1 MRVVADTNVYLSA
14 LLFGG
19 PPEEIVNLAR
29 QGTIQLLVSPSIL
42 LEVATVLKTKFEWHE
57 ADAAD
62 VIRSIGYC
70 SELVKP
76 ELVIKEIADDAD
88 NRILECAVE
97 GGADYI
103 VSGDRHLLE
112 LESFRGIRI
121 VRARALLDLLADT

>member
-1 MRVVADTNVYLSA
+1 VRIVADTNIYLSA
-14 LLFGG
+14 ILFGG
-19 PPEEIVNLAR
+19 PPEEIVSLAR
-29 QGTIQLLVSPSIL
+29 KGAIQLIVSSSIL
-42 LEVATVLKTKFEWHE
+42 LELATVLETKFEWHE
-57 ADAAD
+57 ADVAD

-76 ELVIKEIADDAD
+76 EMAIKEIADDAD

-97 GGADYI
+97 GEADFI

-121 VRARALLDLLADT
+121 VRARALLDFIDDI